1 MTEGLTQYIVT
12 ILLKTDA
19 NTMHS
24 AAQSLRVGLR
34 RPTSLYT
41 REALV
46 RCNSVNDYVENYFF
60 MGSHLWIKK
69 IPRPDGRGIRCSL
82 NFLNYS
88 RVEKCLMVRTI

>member
-60 MGSHLWIKK
+60 YTLRTASCEAALFY
-69 IPRPDGRGIRCSL
+69 
-82 NFLNYS
+82 FLNPI
-88 RVEKCLMVRTI
+88 RNP